1 MWNFDISKAPRG
13 SYVIKNRKFGS
24 SPADTK
30 VFQPDRL
37 ILATKCG
44 KVTTS
49 EYIPR
54 HQRAGGIWVEA
65 RLEFLATGEEPVAW
79 QVWPEHPHA
88 EVMS

>member
-13 SYVIKNRKFGS
+13 SYVIKNRKFGA

-30 VFQPDRL
+30 VFRPDRL

-49 EYIPR
+49 QYIPDEKR
-54 HQRAGGIWVEA
+54 W
-65 RLEFLATGEEPVAW
+65 EFLATGEEPVAW
-79 QVWPEHPHA
+79 QVWPDHPHA
-88 EVMS
+88 EATP

>member
-1 MWNFDISKAPRG
+1 MWNFDISDAPRG
-13 SYVIKNRKFGS
+13 KIVQR
-24 SPADTK
+24 TVK
-30 VFQPDRL
+30 VKDKDVTSDVFKPDRL

-65 RLEFLATGEEPVAW
+65 RWEFLATGEEPVAW

-88 EVMS
+88 EAV